1 VTAEAPA
8 GETSLPTGTAAF
20 DAAELDATLYEL
32 LVTPE
37 GRADPYPRYAR
48 LRELAPVFR
57 SGMGNWVMSR
67 YADCQQ
73 VLRVPAFGKE
83 VGIESV
89 ARTRAQRAGWDI
101 GEREFEALVEFLG
114 PRQSMLTLNPP
125 DHTRLRGLV
134 ARAFTPSTVDGL
146 RAHVGSLCDGLLDA
160 IAERAAGGDNVDVMA
175 ELAFP
180 LPVAVIGELL
190 GVPAADRHQFQGLV
204 RATTVAL
211 EPVSTPEDL
220 HAARA
225 ARSQMEDYFRA
236 LIDERRRRPG
246 DDLLSELIAVR
257 DGSDQLS
264 EDELI
269 ATAILLFAAGF
280 ETTTN
285 LIGNG
290 LLALLR
296 HPAQLCR
303 VQDAARAGDAIALAR
318 AVEELLRWDSPVQ
331 LDVRIA
337 FEDTEVGGVPIA
349 AGEGVMTLLGAANR
363 DPARFSDP
371 DVLDVGRDEGP
382 PLSFG
387 AGIHFCLGA
396 PLARME
402 GQVVFGRLLSR
413 FDSLELRAADI
424 AHRDAITLRG
434 LVALPVGLAAG

>member
-1 VTAEAPA
+1 MKGPA
-8 GETSLPTGTAAF
+8 HGIVPESPADPG
-20 DAAELDATLYEL
+20 ELDAILYEL

-37 GRADPYPRYAR
+37 GRADPYPRYAA
-48 LRELAPVFR
+48 LRERAPVFR
-57 SGMGNWVMSR
+57 SGMGNWIMSR

-83 VGIESV
+83 DSVEAV
-89 ARTRAQRAGWDI
+89 ARTRARRGGWDI
-101 GEREFEALVEFLG
+101 GDQELEALVEFLG

-134 ARAFTPSTVDGL
+134 ARAFTPSTVDEL
-146 RAHVGSLCDGLLDA
+146 RVHVGALCDNLLDA
-160 IAERAAGGDNVDVMA
+160 MAARAAGGEEIDVMA

-190 GVPAADRHQFQGLV
+190 GVPAADRHQFQALV

-211 EPVSTPEDL
+211 EPVATPDDL
-220 HAARA
+220 RA
-225 ARSQMEDYFRA
+225 ARVARTHMEEYFHD
-236 LIDERRRRPG
+236 LIDEQRRRPG
-246 DDLLSELIAVR
+246 PGLLADLIAVR
-257 DGSDQLS
+257 DGTDQLS

-296 HPAQLCR
+296 HPSQLALAR
-303 VQDAARAGDAIALAR
+303 ATARTQDAPAMAR

-337 FEDTEVGGVPIA
+337 FDDVEVGGVTVA
-349 AGEGVMTLLGAANR
+349 AGESVMTLLGAANR
-363 DPARFSDP
+363 DPQRFTDP
-371 DVLDVGRDEGP
+371 DVLDVARDEGP
-382 PLSFG
+382 PMSFG

-402 GQVVFGRLLSR
+402 GQVVFARLLER
-413 FDSLELRAADI
+413 FSSLELCHPEVHYRN
-424 AHRDAITLRG
+424 AITLRG
-434 LVALPVGLAAG
+434 LVDLPVALVAA